1 LRVMT
6 DQVEVILTRIEQLL
20 IQQNAQLRE
29 IKEVL
34 SEDRKMMWRLLF
46 MVIAGAF
53 LLIGIKLY
61 LPG

>member
-1 LRVMT
+1 MRVMT

>member
-1 LRVMT
+1 MT